1 MFCSDI
7 ISSDILDWQDY
18 STIFIDAPTGSGKT
32 TFILKTLLPMAL
44 ELGREI
50 LYLSN
55 RQLLHKQLIKQAC
68 ELFTIPYQDMED
80 EKIAEFPGITFMT
93 YQTLQECLHANLIF
107 NPNPFYFYLVADEI
121 HYLSED
127 SDFNPKIGRILKWFP
142 QMEKNIF
149 IAISAT
155 IDSTLQ
161 YLGFYNGGWQEM
173 VEEENRTIYWREP
186 QKIINRLNGRAEY
199 LYFYHIATERPQY
212 NIVIYSTIEDIVEEI
227 NSDNSDEKWIVFQS
241 NKEQANKNL
250 VKKVTKSCV
259 SLSADNKGDEAMK
272 EIVENY
278 YFSADILVT
287 TKVLDNGI
295 SLHDSLIKKI
305 VLDTISETEF
315 LQMIGRRRRC
325 ESDNAPLTLYIP
337 KKSVKYFTYLLN
349 EQIVPELEIV
359 QTIPETLLEK
369 MMQSEDI
376 YRTCRKY
383 FDIRENKLVLNPI
396 AKDNLEGRKRFCERI
411 LTALKKDEYAFVKEQ
426 LSWIGQELE
435 GSNIIDLT
443 DEKKKKEQKHLQEYL
458 ISNGDKPMGKQEQ
471 KKFRE
476 EIKSFFRILLP
487 NLFVSESRMP
497 GIKKINEAFS
507 CLGSEWE
514 IYAVSGKKKGEE
526 TVWILRQK
534 G

>member
-1 MFCSDI
+1 MI
-7 ISSDILDWQDY
+7 
-18 STIFIDAPTGSGKT
+18 
-32 TFILKTLLPMAL
+32 
-44 ELGREI
+44 
-50 LYLSN
+50 
-55 RQLLHKQLIKQAC
+55 
-68 ELFTIPYQDMED
+68 
-80 EKIAEFPGITFMT
+80 
-93 YQTLQECLHANLIF
+93 
-107 NPNPFYFYLVADEI
+107 
-121 HYLSED
+121 
-127 SDFNPKIGRILKWFP
+127 
-142 QMEKNIF
+142 
-149 IAISAT
+149 
-155 IDSTLQ
+155 
-161 YLGFYNGGWQEM
+161 
-173 VEEENRTIYWREP
+173 
-186 QKIINRLNGRAEY
+186 RLNGRAEY

-426 LSWIGQELE
+426 LSWIGQELDRDYLSCSENGLPHATSSFNMALTKLCRRAGLPHLTVHSLRHMYASILTEQGVPLIKVSALLGHSSLNTTFEYYCEVMDETEKIRGFLNNSFLPE
-435 GSNIIDLT
+435 G
-443 DEKKKKEQKHLQEYL
+443 
-458 ISNGDKPMGKQEQ
+458 
-471 KKFRE
+471 
-476 EIKSFFRILLP
+476 
-487 NLFVSESRMP
+487 
-497 GIKKINEAFS
+497 A
-507 CLGSEWE
+507 
-514 IYAVSGKKKGEE
+514 
-526 TVWILRQK
+526 
-534 G
+534 